1 MGASATPCVVVDASA
16 TQASF
21 VGDIGSGKKLEV
33 AVNQGSAPFNYIWYK
48 DGNPLQTNSN
58 KTEFKDSYLATDYG
72 TYICEITNG
81 CSRKEI
87 KFNVSA
93 VNVGDYQ
100 DTPAGVSWSM
110 SGTTCFDVR
119 ELLVSSSVYTLS
131 ITGATATDV
140 IWQITE
146 SSGANSLLSGS
157 VVTNSDATLNFKSQS
172 AVSEIAPAQI
182 TVTALITLSQGS
194 KVNVQKVIKFQNKS
208 CCDGAIIYNGAWDY
222 TDMPGDGAKVGG
234 ADLTT
239 DKAWSPNISTNSSWN
254 DDALKPYFKSNG
266 ADLCVYKSDYK
277 TNGTPTKINWA
288 DAINKCASGAATD
301 GDSSGGW
308 YLPNLYELWS
318 ITAALG
324 GPSKTQSF
332 DNMNAKGELAA
343 PTENFQM
350 NRDWVDY
357 ISSTEVNHNGAHHY
371 RIDTGKSYTYNKDK
385 QQYVRCV
392 KRI

>member
-33 AVNQGSAPFNYIWYK
+33 VVNQGSAPFNYIWYK

-72 TYICEITNG
+72 TYTCEITNG

-110 SGTTCFDVR
+110 SGITCFDVR
-119 ELLVSSSVYTLS
+119 ESLISSSVYTLS

-157 VVTNSDATLNFKSQS
+157 VVTNSDAMLNFKSQP
-172 AVSEIAPAQI
+172 AVSELAPAQI
-182 TVTALITLSQGS
+182 TVTVLITLSQGS
-194 KVNVQKVIKFQNKS
+194 KVNIQKVLKFQNQS
-208 CCDGAIIYNGAWDY
+208 CCPGYIIEGGVWTWKNAKMPNGWKMANATTYN
-222 TDMPGDGAKVGG
+222 TP
-234 ADLTT
+234 T
-239 DKAWSPNISTNSSWN
+239 SS
-254 DDALKPYFKSNG
+254 
-266 ADLCVYKSDYK
+266 DLCIAPAPSGSVVKLGYNASVAACAAY
-277 TNGTPTKINWA
+277 GPAEENWR
-288 DAINKCASGAATD
+288 
-301 GDSSGGW
+301 
-308 YLPNLYELWS
+308 LPLPAELGQ
-318 ITAALG
+318 LQG
-324 GPSKTQSF
+324 NQKNYG
-332 DNMNAKGELAA
+332 L
-343 PTENFQM
+343 TEN
-350 NRDWVDY
+350 
-357 ISSTEVNHNGAHHY
+357 HY
-371 RIDTGKSYTYNKDK
+371 RAQQGPGGSEPGEWEFDRSYWWGRYENNAEPF
-385 QQYVRCV
+385 RCV
-392 KRI
+392 RTL